1 MNTNRVVDW
10 VRRLCA
16 IESPTGMARAA
27 ADYVADELRRMG
39 CEPWRTR
46 KGNVL
51 VCLGGEGAPVALC
64 AHVDTL
70 GLMVSAIKPNGRIK
84 FSHIGGFSEHAIE
97 TENVRVHTRDG
108 RVYEG
113 TVQCVNASRHIFGD
127 KCDIERNPDTVE
139 IVLDEI
145 TRSREE
151 TLALGI
157 MNGDFVTLD
166 PRTRVTESGFI
177 KSRHL
182 DDKAC
187 AAVLLELAQGA
198 MAGEIKLERKAYLM
212 FTTYEEV
219 LHGASAGL
227 PEDVEDFLAVD
238 MGCVGSDLM
247 GDETRVSIDAKD
259 ASGPCDY
266 DMTTRLIQLARERGI
281 DCAVDVFNSYS
292 SDAITAL
299 RAGRDLRHAV
309 VGPGVFA
316 SHGYERTHV
325 RGLEQTYALIKA
337 YLEDRP

>member
-1 MNTNRVVDW
+1 MDTNRVVDW
-10 VRRLCA
+10 IRALCA
-16 IESPTGMARAA
+16 IESPTGMANAA
-27 ADYVADELRRMG
+27 ADYVEAELTALG
-39 CEPWRTR
+39 YEPWRTR

-51 VCLGGEGAPVALC
+51 VCLGGEGAPIALC
-64 AHVDTL
+64 SHVDTL
-70 GLMVSAIKPNGRIK
+70 GLMVSAIKPNGRLK
-84 FSHIGGFSEHAIE
+84 YSHIGGFSEHTVE

-108 RVYEG
+108 RVYDG

-127 KCDIERNPDTVE
+127 KCDIERNPDTIE

-145 TRSREE
+145 THSAEE
-151 TLALGI
+151 TRALGI

-166 PRTRVTESGFI
+166 PRTRVTQSGFI

-187 AAVLLELAQGA
+187 VALLMELARRVKIGQFTPA
-198 MAGEIKLERKAYLM
+198 RKVYLV

-227 PEDVEDFLAVD
+227 PDDVVDFLAVD
-238 MGCVGSDLM
+238 MGCVGGDLM

-259 ASGPCDY
+259 GSGPCDY
-266 DMTTRLIQLARERGI
+266 AITTRLIELAREHGL
-281 DCAVDVFNSYS
+281 DYAVDVFNSYS

-309 VGPGVFA
+309 IGPGVFA
-316 SHGYERTHV
+316 SHGYERTHI
-325 RGLEQTYALIKA
+325 RGLEQTYALIEA
-337 YLEDRP
+337 FLGDPA